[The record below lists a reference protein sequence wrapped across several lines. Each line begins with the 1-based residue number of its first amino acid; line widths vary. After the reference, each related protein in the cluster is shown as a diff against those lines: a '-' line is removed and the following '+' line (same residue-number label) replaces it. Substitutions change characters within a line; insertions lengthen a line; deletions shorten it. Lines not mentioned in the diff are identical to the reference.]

1 MSMKEFF
8 QRVGSVE
15 RCKAYLRSV
24 MYLDRADVYRLR
36 QIEASD
42 GSDDYAEEETPVY
55 EGIPCKLSQYG
66 KSLTTDKTERAV
78 SVFIDLR
85 LCCDPAVDIRAN
97 DRVVVLREGR
107 PMEFVAGV
115 SFPYPTHQEI
125 VLRRKGEVGNGR

>member
-1 MSMKEFF
+1 MNLKG
-8 QRVGSVE
+8 V
-15 RCKAYLRSV
+15 LRRM
-24 MYLDRADVYRLR
+24 MYHDRADVYRLR
-36 QIEASD
+36 QVEAAD
-42 GSDDYAEEETPVY
+42 GSDDYAEEEMPVY
-55 EGIPCKLSQYG
+55 EKLPCKLSQYG
-66 KSLTTDKTERAV
+66 KSLTTDKTERATN
-78 SVFIDLR
+78 VFIDLR

>member
-1 MSMKEFF
+1 MKEFF

-15 RCKAYLRSV
+15 RCKAYLRRM

-36 QIEASD
+36 AVKAED
-42 GSDDYAEEETPVY
+42 GSDDYAEETPVY

-66 KSLTTDKTERAV
+66 KDPTTAKTERAM

-85 LCCDPAVDIRAN
+85 LCCDPTVDIHAN

-107 PMEFVAGV
+107 RMEFVAGI

-125 VLRRKGEVGNGR
+125 ALRRRGEVGNGR

>member
-1 MSMKEFF
+1 MSLK
-8 QRVGSVE
+8 GI
-15 RCKAYLRSV
+15 LRRM
-24 MYLDRADVYRLR
+24 MYHDRADVYRLR

-42 GSDDYAEEETPVY
+42 GSDDYVEEETPVY

-66 KSLTTDKTERAV
+66 KSLTTDKTERATN
-78 SVFIDLR
+78 VFIDLR

>member
-1 MSMKEFF
+1 MSLK
-8 QRVGSVE
+8 GI
-15 RCKAYLRSV
+15 LRRM
-24 MYLDRADVYRLR
+24 MYHDCADVYRLR
-36 QIEASD
+36 QVQAAD

-55 EGIPCKLSQYG
+55 EKLPCKLSQYG
-66 KSLTTDKTERAV
+66 KSLTTDKTERATN
-78 SVFIDLR
+78 VFIDLR